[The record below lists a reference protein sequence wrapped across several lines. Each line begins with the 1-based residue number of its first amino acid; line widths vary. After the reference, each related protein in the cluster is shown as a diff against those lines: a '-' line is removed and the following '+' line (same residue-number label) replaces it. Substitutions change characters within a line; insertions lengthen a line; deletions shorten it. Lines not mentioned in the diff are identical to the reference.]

1 MFVCICKAVT
11 DGDIK
16 QAVADGACSFRDVRD
31 QLGAATQCG
40 KCATTTRDIIQQEL
54 KSYDEQAAPLF
65 YAVG

>member
-16 QAVADGACSFRDVRD
+16 QAVADGANSFREVRD

-40 KCATTTRDIIQQEL
+40 KCACMTRDIIQEEL
-54 KSYDEQAAPLF
+54 RSNDDQMEPLF